1 MEFDQI
7 IQELRK
13 KIYHPVYFL
22 TGEEPYYIDQISG
35 YIEENVLTPAEK
47 GFNQSIYYGRDTE
60 PLTVMESARRFPMM
74 ANQQVIIVKE
84 AQEWRT
90 LEPLQK
96 YLNTP
101 SKSTILVINY
111 KYKKIDG
118 RTELSKILKK
128 NTVYFESKKVRDYQ
142 IPQWAERYV
151 AEKGFTIAPQATQM
165 LADFLGD
172 DLGKIVNELNKL
184 FILVPQGMKITPE
197 HIEKNIGISK
207 DYNTF
212 ELTNALGA
220 KDVLKANRIIN
231 YFADNPGSGS
241 VPNVTAVL
249 FSYFSRMFRYHFMTD
264 KSESAVMSEFKLPG
278 MIARKFITEARRY
291 NPTKIFEIIGI
302 LREYDMKSKGLDA
315 SGEVTQGDLLKEMI
329 YKILH

>member
-22 TGEEPYYIDQISG
+22 TGEEPYYIDQISD
-35 YIEENVLTPAEK
+35 YIEENVLTAAEK
-47 GFNQSIYYGRDTE
+47 GFNQTIFYGRDTE
-60 PLTVMESARRFPMM
+60 PLTAMESARRFPMM

-96 YLNTP
+96 YLHTP

-118 RTELSKILKK
+118 RTELSKLLKK

-151 AEKGFTIAPQATQM
+151 TEKGFSISPQATQM

-172 DLGKIVNELNKL
+172 DLSKIVNELNKL
-184 FILVPQGMKITPE
+184 FILVPQGVKITPE

-249 FSYFSRMFRYHFMTD
+249 FSYFSRMFRYHFMAD
-264 KSESAVMSEFKLPG
+264 KSESAVMSEFRLPG
-278 MIARKFITEARRY
+278 LIARKFITEARRY
-291 NPTKIFEIIGI
+291 HPTKIFEIIGI
-302 LREYDMKSKGLDA
+302 LREYDLKSKGLDA
-315 SGEVTQGDLLKEMI
+315 SGDVTQGDLLKEMI